1 MLQDTPV
8 CGSTSIEMCLEN
20 AAAARTQAKQTSGEG
35 TKNLYA
41 AIERSW
47 SCLAES
53 IARNERLDLLVQ
65 RLRSYDAA
73 SRAERT

>member
-1 MLQDTPV
+1 MLQDTPAS
-8 CGSTSIEMCLEN
+8 GPTSIEMCLDN

-65 RLRSYDAA
+65 RLRAYDPA
-73 SRAERT
+73 SPAKRT